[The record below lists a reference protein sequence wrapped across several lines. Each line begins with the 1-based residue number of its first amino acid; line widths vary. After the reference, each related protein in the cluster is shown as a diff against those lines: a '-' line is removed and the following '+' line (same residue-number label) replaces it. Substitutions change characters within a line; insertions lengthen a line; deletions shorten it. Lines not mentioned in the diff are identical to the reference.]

1 MDDFTIS
8 YVTKKMIKLAFARK
22 GQDDR
27 TKTQNVLL
35 K

>member
-1 MDDFTIS
+1 MTLRL
-8 YVTKKMIKLAFARK
+8 VCNKKMIKLAFART

-35 K
+35 E

>member
-1 MDDFTIS
+1 MTLRL
-8 YVTKKMIKLAFARK
+8 VCNKKMIKLAFARK